1 MIPDKEFGRMEFNPT
16 SKKQMFQV
24 YPKLSNILG
33 AANDKLVRYVLL
45 MYDIKSPLK
54 DHYPDLQKR
63 KEIAAMM
70 SGYDM
75 DKDDV
80 TGIFE
85 FKTKDD
91 EGEYIPHD
99 ELLNIT
105 IAYLKYQNNWV
116 WSMVVSNEQA
126 FYEYNKRVMMPV
138 DGSRDKD
145 ILQAINIKTQ
155 IMEAQDA
162 IYNRLQKYYKDMAG
176 GDTDLEQA
184 IVSRKRMRPE
194 EIANNVR

>member
-1 MIPDKEFGRMEFNPT
+1 MIPEKEFARMEFNPT
-16 SKKQMFQV
+16 VKKGLYSV
-24 YPKLSNILG
+24 YPKLSNIIG
-33 AANDKLVRYVLL
+33 KYDEKLVRYVLL
-45 MYDIKSPLK
+45 MYDVKSPLK

-63 KEIAAMM
+63 KEMAAAM

-85 FKTKDD
+85 FKIK
-91 EGEYIPHD
+91 EEEEYIPHE
-99 ELLNIT
+99 ELLNLT

-155 IMEAQDA
+155 IMVAQDE
-162 IYNRLQKYYKDMAG
+162 IYNRLQKYYKDMSG

-194 EIANNVR
+194 EIANNV